1 MGIESANNIII
12 REKPIKKRSGGWY
25 MRMEDLRQ
33 IPKDEVVYHN
43 PNFVDHYKVKKD
55 GTLEKLFNTK
65 SQYLSDMANLDNE

>member
-1 MGIESANNIII
+1 
-12 REKPIKKRSGGWY
+12 